1 MTTYQIISLILTITG
16 VPSASAVVA
25 WAIKKGKAKKAEKL
39 KKEEEK
45 HKKEEEQK
53 KLQEARI
60 QAIEKG
66 VQALLR
72 AKMIDEYNKWHET
85 KKYAPIWAKDNF
97 ENCWRQYHNLG
108 VNGVMDGIHDDFME
122 LPTEPQEQQ

>member
-1 MTTYQIISLILTITG
+1 MTTYQIISLILAIVG
-16 VPSASAVVA
+16 LPSISSIVTWAV
-25 WAIKKGKAKKAEKL
+25 KKNKKKKKELAEAETAKKA
-39 KKEEEK
+39 KEAEEK
-45 HKKEEEQK
+45 RI
-53 KLQEARI
+53 QEARI

-72 AKMIDEYNKWHET
+72 AKMIDEYNKWHQT

-108 VNGVMDGIHDDFME
+108 VNGVMDGIHEDFME
-122 LPTEPQEQQ
+122 LPTEPPVE